1 MLQRVAADMRLNQNG
16 AEQEEKSRGKKGGDT
31 EEVTDAGMEHA
42 DDRLDQ
48 GFTLNDVVAEFRA
61 LRATVLRRW
70 QHSSVDAA
78 TALNESI
85 RFNEAIARC
94 SPNPSVDIRFASV
107 RPETALRASLLTT
120 CVRRW
125 ARSPIRA
132 NLSCAMKRY
141 QRRA

>member
-1 MLQRVAADMRLNQNG
+1 MSLSDFIEDNLDALVDDWTEFAGQLQRDGPALTVRELQDSARLMLQKVAADMRLDQNG
-16 AEQEEKSRGKKGGDT
+16 AEQEEKSRGKKSGDT

-78 TALNESI
+78 TALRGGPGNLDS
-85 RFNEAIARC
+85 RLGGIAG
-94 SPNPSVDIRFASV
+94 F
-107 RPETALRASLLTT
+107 
-120 CVRRW
+120 
-125 ARSPIRA
+125 
-132 NLSCAMKRY
+132 
-141 QRRA
+141 